1 MTSEL
6 LFQQIFRPKITV
18 QLFLMFPHLF
28 LHFMQ
33 KSLRKSAG
41 WPLAWIVLL
50 ALFTLGRAQGQTLT
64 IGSTAVPVI
73 SPATSSYL
81 YGPFYRSATTSVFD
95 YSRYAHLYR
104 ASELNLPAGTVITEL
119 AWLKSNAG
127 ELTGSNTFSV
137 LLNNTTLNTI
147 PSPQNWATLSSG
159 ATLVYT
165 NSNQQVT
172 GAAGTYF
179 VVTLSQPFVYQGG
192 NLLILTD
199 HQKRGAA
206 TSSVNFVTNPATGQA
221 LGYASNVAATNTSNL
236 TTTYGNRRPT
246 LRITYAPGGPCVSPP
261 TAGVATAAP
270 DTLCAG
276 AGTTVFLTGA
286 SYGQGQTY
294 QYEVSTDG
302 VNYTDIP
309 GATSFSYVTPGL
321 AAPRFYRARTTCGG
335 QSATSTPVRV
345 FVNAPTYATL
355 PVAESFE
362 SVWGDVCG
370 IRDAPTPSWRST
382 PVVGNNA
389 WRRFDDPAG
398 ANWTSPT
405 FGGYTPQA
413 SQGRF
418 SARFHSYIATAGL
431 EGIMDLYVDM
441 SAPGT
446 KELTFDHINTNG
458 TDSLFVL
465 VSTDGG
471 TTFGPR
477 LIRLGSRPTTSFRTE
492 SLPLTLTS
500 PTTVIRFVARSDN
513 GTTDIGLD
521 NVRIAVT
528 SSCLAP
534 GGVQI
539 PSTTSDSGTV
549 TFSGAGGPYTIEYG
563 PMGFTPGS
571 GTTIANV
578 AGSPYTIGT
587 LTAYTTYDVYV
598 TQVCANGQTGTSAV
612 ATFTTRIGNDNCATA
627 IPLTPGLNCN
637 PVAGTVFQATASATA
652 ACTPPTGT
660 PDDDVWY
667 SFVATATAHDIRLAE
682 GVGFSGA
689 LQLYG
694 GTCGTLLSR
703 QCLSNTNSNSV
714 EVLAATN
721 LVVGDTYYIRVYSS
735 SATAATAANGTFL
748 ICVTTPAGIPA
759 NDNCTGAIAVTPG
772 TLCSPILGTTF
783 RATASA
789 GIPVCSPALGTPDD
803 DVWYSFVATHPS
815 HDITMDEYTGFDGVV
830 QVFSGSCGSL
840 SSVQCADAGASGGS
854 ESLRVG
860 GLTVGQTYYIRIYS
874 STNVAPVASTS
885 SFTLCITNSPTPPTN
900 DDCAGAI
907 ELPVQLGVTSCTTPL
922 IGTNVGASGSAG
934 APAPNSCT
942 GPNTGTASYQGGDV
956 WFKLTVPLAGQL
968 NIETGALV
976 SGLITDT
983 GMALYS
989 GACGSLTQID
999 CDDND
1004 ATGNFSLITATGL
1017 TPGDVLYLRV
1027 WEYGN
1032 DTEGGFTVCATA
1044 PATCIEPAAP
1054 GADNITATSADLVWG
1069 GAAVTGESFKVEF
1082 GPAGFAP
1089 GTGTILNG
1097 LTNNSTGLTSLAP
1110 DTEYCFYVTKQCGG
1124 TQGDSPTAGPICF
1137 RTRLATPANDEPC
1150 GAVALTVAPA
1160 GTTPTL
1166 ISNSNLGASASL
1178 DNDII
1183 VPACSPA
1190 SNPADVWFEFTA
1202 PGGSVD
1208 VTVTGAPAGMLRVFS
1223 GTDCTGSF
1231 TQLGCQGLGSNQA
1244 AGTLTVAGLT
1254 PGQRYF
1260 VAVSG
1265 YGSNDTPGSFSVG
1278 AASTVLGSRTGLP
1291 GSALR
1296 VYPNPSSTGL
1306 LTVALQGTGTAAR
1319 AQATLVNVLGQPVL
1333 SEVLSL
1339 RNGAAEHTLR
1349 VKGLATGLYTLQ
1361 LRVGATLIS
1370 RKVML
1375 Q

>member
-1 MTSEL
+1 M
-6 LFQQIFRPKITV
+6 
-18 QLFLMFPHLF
+18 
-28 LHFMQ
+28 
-33 KSLRKSAG
+33 
-41 WPLAWIVLL
+41 AWAVLL
-50 ALFTLGRAQGQTLT
+50 ALLTLGRAQAQTVT
-64 IGSTAVPVI
+64 IGSTAVPVVT
-73 SPATSSYL
+73 PATSSYL

-104 ASELNLPAGTVITEL
+104 ASELNLPAGAVITEL
-119 AWLKSNAG
+119 AWLKSTAG
-127 ELTGSNTFSV
+127 ELTGNNTFSV
-137 LLNNTTLNTI
+137 LLNNTSLNTI
-147 PSPQNWATLSSG
+147 PSPQTWSTLSTG
-159 ATLVYT
+159 ATPVYT
-165 NSNQQVT
+165 NANQQVT

-192 NLLILTD
+192 NLLLLTD
-199 HQKRGAA
+199 HIKRGAA
-206 TSSVNFVTNPATGQA
+206 TAAISFVTNLSTGQA
-221 LGYASNVAATNTSNL
+221 LGYASNVAASNTSNL

-261 TAGVATAAP
+261 TAGAATAEP

-309 GATSFSYVTPGL
+309 GATSFSYVTPAL

-362 SVWGDVCG
+362 NVWGNVCG

-398 ANWTSPT
+398 ASWTSPT

-431 EGIMDLYVDM
+431 EGILDLYVDM
-441 SAPGT
+441 STPGT
-446 KELTFDHINTNG
+446 KELQFDHINTNG
-458 TDSLFVL
+458 TDSLFVQ

-471 TTFGPR
+471 ATFGPR
-477 LIRLGSRPTTSFRTE
+477 LIRVGSLPTTTFRTE

-500 PTTVIRFVARSDN
+500 PTTVIRFLARSDN

-534 GGVQI
+534 RGVQV
-539 PSTTSDSGTV
+539 SATTSDSGTV
-549 TFSGAGGPYTIEYG
+549 TFTGTGGPYSIEYG
-563 PMGFTPGS
+563 PTGFTPGS
-571 GTTIANV
+571 GTTISNV
-578 AGSPYTIGT
+578 ATSTYTLTT

-598 TQVCANGQTGTSAV
+598 TQVCANGQTGTSSV
-612 ATFTTRIGNDNCATA
+612 VTFTTRIGNDNCAIA
-627 IPLTPGLNCN
+627 IPLTVGTNCV
-637 PVAGTVFQATASATA
+637 PVAGSVFQATASATA
-652 ACTPPTGT
+652 ACTPTTGT

-667 SFVATATAHDIRLAE
+667 SFVATGTAHDIRLAE
-682 GVGFSGA
+682 GVGFDGV
-689 LQLYG
+689 LQLYS
-694 GTCGTLLSR
+694 GTCGTLVSR
-703 QCLSNTNSNSV
+703 TCLDLTAANGV
-714 EVLAATN
+714 EVMAATG
-721 LVVGDTYYIRVYSS
+721 LTVGDTYYIRVYSS
-735 SATAATAANGTFL
+735 SATAPTAANGTFM
-748 ICVTTPAGIPA
+748 ICVTTPAGIPDN
-759 NDNCTGAIAVTPG
+759 NDCAGATAITPG
-772 TLCSPILGTTF
+772 TVCSTTLGTTF
-783 RATASA
+783 RATAST
-789 GIPVCSPALGTPDD
+789 GVPVCTPALGTPDD
-803 DVWYSFVATHPS
+803 DVWYSFVATRAS
-815 HDITMDEYTGFDGVV
+815 HDVTMDEFTGFDGVV
-830 QVFSGSCGSL
+830 QVLSGSCGSL
-840 SSVQCADAGASGGS
+840 TSLQCADLSAAGGA
-854 ESLRVG
+854 ENLRVG

-874 STNVAPVASTS
+874 STNVAPGAGNSN
-885 SFTLCITNSPTPPTN
+885 FTLCVTNSPTPPAN

-922 IGTNVGASGSAG
+922 LGTNVAASASANV
-934 APAPNSCT
+934 PVPSSCT
-942 GPNTGTASYQGGDV
+942 GAGTGAANYQGGDV
-956 WFKLTVPLAGQL
+956 WYKVTVPLSGAL
-968 NIETGALV
+968 RLETGNQV
-976 SGLITDT
+976 GGFITDT

-989 GACGSLTQID
+989 GTCGSLTQIE

-1004 ATGNFSLITATGL
+1004 SPNGNFSLIDATGL

-1054 GADNITATSADLVWG
+1054 GADNITATSADLLWG
-1069 GAAVTGESFKVEF
+1069 GAAVAGEDFKVEY
-1082 GPAGFAP
+1082 GPAGFTP
-1089 GTGTILNG
+1089 GTGTVINNITTNLAA
-1097 LTNNSTGLTSLAP
+1097 LTTLQP

-1150 GAVALTVAPA
+1150 GAVALTVALA
-1160 GTTPTL
+1160 GTPPTMV
-1166 ISNSNLGASASL
+1166 NSTNVGATASL

-1190 SNPADVWFEFTA
+1190 SNPSDVWFEFTA
-1202 PGGSVD
+1202 PSASVD
-1208 VTVTGAPAGMLRVFS
+1208 VTVTGNPAGMVRVFA
-1223 GTDCTGSF
+1223 GADCTGSL
-1231 TQLGCQGLGSNQA
+1231 TQLGCQGIGNNQA
-1244 AGTLTVAGLT
+1244 AGLLTVTGLT
-1254 PGQRYF
+1254 AGQRYF

-1265 YGSNDTPGSFSVG
+1265 FGSGDTPGAFAVG
-1278 AASTVLGSRTGLP
+1278 VASTVLSSRTGLP

-1296 VYPNPSSTGL
+1296 VYPNPSTTGQ
-1306 LTVALQGTGTAAR
+1306 LTLSLQGAGRATS
-1319 AQATLVNVLGQPVL
+1319 AQATLLNVLGQPVL
-1333 SEVLSL
+1333 TRILTL
-1339 RNGAAEHTLR
+1339 HNGAAEQTLP
-1349 VKGLATGLYTLQ
+1349 VQHLATGLYTLQ
-1361 LRVGATLIS
+1361 LQVGTALIS
-1370 RKVML
+1370 RKVVL